1 MTLLAC
7 IVHLDYLVTQVR
19 ILPKDQEVKLK
30 VYPTLDHYLKPI
42 HNFQGVDITD
52 QVRGGIIHILVAEA
66 ITSEAN
72 FNEVSIWAQGSKG
85 KMNTIMIIRLDM
97 FLISLQILKFKCIS
111 I

>member
-1 MTLLAC
+1 MTLEAF

-42 HNFQGVDITD
+42 HNFQEVDKTD
-52 QVRGGIIHILVAEA
+52 IVKEGIIHILVAEA

-72 FNEVSIWAQGSKG
+72 FNEVSIWPRGSEG

-97 FLISLQILKFKCIS
+97 FLMRLQILKFMYFNF
-111 I
+111 

>member
-1 MTLLAC
+1 MTLEAF

-42 HNFQGVDITD
+42 HNFQEVD
-52 QVRGGIIHILVAEA
+52 REGIIHILVAEA

-72 FNEVSIWAQGSKG
+72 FNEVSIWPRGSEG

-97 FLISLQILKFKCIS
+97 FLMRLQILKFMYFNF
-111 I
+111 